1 MRDVYVAPMSDVAIL
16 GRGVADRRIARI
28 GDALQYTQYLLTLVS
43 CELCVVSENV
53 ARCSLDHMVSAL
65 TDRGRTSRVACV
77 SLCLKTVRVWKPCTL
92 SSTATPYSS
101 LGPETGMRKRP
112 LPLWVGTRVS
122 EPHPA

>member
-77 SLCLKTVRVWKPCTL
+77 SLSEDCACVETVYTL
-92 SSTATPYSS
+92 EYRYT
-101 LGPETGMRKRP
+101 LQ
-112 LPLWVGTRVS
+112 
-122 EPHPA
+122 